1 MAPMVNAGEEN
12 FGAKD
17 SGSMQM
23 LESELFS
30 CPELMSIIKF
40 PFTLI
45 FFNFNLHLIMKI

>member
-30 CPELMSIIKF
+30 CPKLMLIRKF
-40 PFTLI
+40 PL
-45 FFNFNLHLIMKI
+45 MKI